1 MLAVVKNLQDKYNF
15 SVGYLK
21 ERGTVADQI
30 EKLGIPVIKFDF
42 FSLFNYLKKNKIS
55 ILHTHL
61 YRANI
66 LGRLAGKLAGITM
79 IISSQRSID
88 GWKKKYHVWLDSL
101 TAHFADL
108 IIANSQAAKA
118 LLINREKI
126 PPKKII
132 VVYNGVKSPIFS
144 LDRSLKDPIVIGC
157 ITRLHKEKGVYLI
170 PEIAKNVLQRIRAK
184 FLIVGDG
191 PEKDNLKS
199 QIARLKLQNYIEFAG
214 WRNNLE
220 NVYSLIDLLLL
231 PSEEESFPQV
241 VLEAFSYGVPVVAS
255 NVGGVRELVV
265 DGNNGFLIN
274 SFNAGMFAE
283 AIVNIAENRSNYHNF
298 SKAAINE
305 SLEFSLEKM
314 INSISNIYAK

>member
-1 MLAVVKNLQDKYNF
+1 M
-15 SVGYLK
+15 
-21 ERGTVADQI
+21 
-30 EKLGIPVIKFDF
+30 
-42 FSLFNYLKKNKIS
+42 
-55 ILHTHL
+55 HTHL

-66 LGRLAGKLAGITM
+66 LGRLAGKLAGIPS

-88 GWKKKYHVWLDSL
+88 GWKKKYHVWLDSW

-108 IIANSQAAKA
+108 IIANSQAVKEI
-118 LLINREKI
+118 LINREKI

-132 VVYNGVKSPIFS
+132 VVYNGIVPPIVS
-144 LDRSLKDPIVIGC
+144 VDKSLKDPVVIGC
-157 ITRLHKEKGVYLI
+157 ITRLHREKRVYLI
-170 PEIAKNVLQRIRAK
+170 PEIAKNVLQRIKAK

-191 PEKDNLKS
+191 PEKENLKA
-199 QIARLKLQNYIEFAG
+199 QITRLKLQNQIEVVG
-214 WRNNLE
+214 WRSDLE
-220 NVYSLIDLLLL
+220 SVYSLIDLLLL

-265 DGNNGFLIN
+265 DGHNGFLIN

-283 AIVNIAENRSNYHNF
+283 AIVNIAENRYKYHNF
-298 SKAAINE
+298 SKAAIKK

-314 INSISNIYAK
+314 ITSISSIYGK